1 MSQSKSIKKLV
12 KEKYG
17 EIADQSKE
25 ENLSSCCG
33 AGGCSTVDYTIM
45 SDDYTSVEGYNEDAD
60 LGLGC
65 GIPTTFAQIKHGDTV
80 IDLGSGAGND
90 VFVAR
95 SLTGSK
101 GKVIGVDMTPK
112 MIEKAEENNKKLGY
126 KNVEFRLGEIEKL
139 PITANTADV
148 VISNCVLNL
157 VPNKT
162 KAFKE
167 MFRITMPGGH
177 FSVSDVVLIGE
188 LPPNLKEASEMYA
201 GCVSGA
207 IQKGDY
213 LIKLQ
218 QAGFEHIKV
227 QKQKEIIIPE
237 DILSNYMSKQE
248 IKEYKNDGTGIFS
261 ITVFGQKPVENYCIP
276 GSGCC

>member
-1 MSQSKSIKKLV
+1 MDKSQEIKNLV

-45 SDDYTSVEGYNEDAD
+45 SDDYSSIEGYEEGAD

-65 GIPTTFAQIKHGDTV
+65 GIPTAFAQIKHGDTV
-80 IDLGSGAGND
+80 VDLGSGAGND
-90 VFVAR
+90 AFVAR
-95 SLTGSK
+95 SLVGSK
-101 GKVIGVDMTPK
+101 GNVVGIDMTPK
-112 MIEKAEENNKKLGY
+112 MIEKAKTNNEKLGY
-126 KNVEFRLGEIEKL
+126 NNVSFRLGEIEKMPL
-139 PITANTADV
+139 KNDFADV

-157 VPNKT
+157 VPNKA
-162 KAFKE
+162 KAFEE
-167 MFRITMPGGH
+167 MYRIIKPGGH
-177 FSVSDVVLIGE
+177 FSVSDVVLIGS
-188 LPPNLKEASEMYA
+188 LPNQLKEASEMYA

-213 LIKLQ
+213 LILLQ
-218 QAGFEHIKV
+218 QAGFENIKV
-227 QKQKEIIIPE
+227 QKQKEIVIPD
-237 DILSNYMSKQE
+237 DILSNYMSKKD
-248 IKEYKNDGTGIFS
+248 IATYKEDGTGIFS
-261 ITVFGQKPVENYCIP
+261 ITVFGQKPQNACKP